1 MGNEKF
7 TSTKSYNQQSQVS
20 DGELQL
26 HDIYKESTLM
36 EENPMLERRKSK
48 VKLDLFIYFIL
59 TYIMP
64 GTAERLQ

>member
-7 TSTKSYNQQSQVS
+7 TSTKSYHQHSQVS

-48 VKLDLFIYFIL
+48 VDLFILF
-59 TYIMP
+59 
-64 GTAERLQ
+64 